1 MYMGSLTE
9 DGSIGD
15 EESNMWMMMI
25 YLFIYLFIFIIL
37 FNFIFGWEGC
47 FLTNFLGKVLGL
59 GFRVSAKP

>member
-25 YLFIYLFIFIIL
+25 YLFILFYFLIYF
-37 FNFIFGWEGC
+37 FGWEGC

-59 GFRVSAKP
+59 GFRVSVNPKPM